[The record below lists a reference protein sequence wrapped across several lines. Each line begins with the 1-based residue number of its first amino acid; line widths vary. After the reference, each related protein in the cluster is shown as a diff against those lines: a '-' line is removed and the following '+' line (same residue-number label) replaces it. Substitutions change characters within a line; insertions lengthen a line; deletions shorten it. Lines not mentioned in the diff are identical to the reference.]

1 MQKQGTGQ
9 PDAENDFSGDSDV
22 NIAQTIP
29 AFAAVLFLTACAEP
43 VPEDDGLP
51 GLPVEVTEELIAMVE
66 PTQSLTSV
74 RILPEDG
81 CYWYRYSG
89 PVETTYLPLR
99 TAEGRRICSEQAAE
113 IAAAAAAERAA
124 AEAAAMEA
132 QAAGL
137 GT

>member
-1 MQKQGTGQ
+1 MNTTRT
-9 PDAENDFSGDSDV
+9 
-22 NIAQTIP
+22 IAAALIP
-29 AFAAVLFLTACAEP
+29 VLLTACADP

-66 PTQSLTSV
+66 PTQSLASV

-99 TAEGRRICSEQAAE
+99 TTEGRRICSEQATE
-113 IAAAAAAERAA
+113 IAAAAAAERQAAAA
-124 AEAAAMEA
+124 AELQAQQAAADPVE
-132 QAAGL
+132 
-137 GT
+137 

>member
-1 MQKQGTGQ
+1 VKI
-9 PDAENDFSGDSDV
+9 SKL
-22 NIAQTIP
+22 IP
-29 AFAAVLFLTACAEP
+29 VVPALLFLTACAEP

-66 PTQSLTSV
+66 PTQSLSSV

-99 TAEGRRICSEQAAE
+99 TTEGRRICSEQAAE
-113 IAAAAAAERAA
+113 IAAAAEAERLA
-124 AEAAAMEA
+124 AEAAAA
-132 QAAGL
+132 DAAAAGL

>member
-1 MQKQGTGQ
+1 MNMTRT
-9 PDAENDFSGDSDV
+9 
-22 NIAQTIP
+22 IAVALMP
-29 AFAAVLFLTACAEP
+29 LLLTACAEP

-99 TAEGRRICSEQAAE
+99 TTEGRRICSEQAAE
-113 IAAAAAAERAA
+113 IAAAAEAERLA
-124 AEAAAMEA
+124 AEAAAA
-132 QAAGL
+132 DAAAAGL